1 MITEFRKKS
10 QITVPKDIVKQLDI
24 KEGDQLNIYA
34 ENGSIRIEPVAVYPK
49 KYMDELHKEIQT
61 IKKKI
66 KENDQAIFD
75 NVEDMFTELDSRK

>member
-10 QITVPKDIVKQLDI
+10 QITIPKDIVKQLDI

-66 KENDQAIFD
+66 KENDQDVFD
-75 NVEDMFTELDSRK
+75 NVEDMFTELDSIK